1 MGRHSRRGPA
11 PKSASGGR
19 AKSGEGRAEQAPPAQ
34 APPPSGGTPW
44 RGPAPGGPVPQGYG
58 TPAHG
63 APGYGGGTPAHGVPR
78 YADGTPA
85 QGAPRFPDGTSGR
98 GVPRFPDGTPA
109 HGVPR
114 VPGGGAVQGT
124 PAHGTP
130 RVRGGHPEQREAG
143 GGWGEL
149 GEGAG
154 GTRYRQ
160 PDGPGLPRQRQAPR
174 SGPRQEYVDAFDA
187 VADDVFTPPRRR
199 APVPPRGP
207 DPYASVT
214 DRDFGVPG
222 AGLTGSAA
230 GTGHDL
236 ADGAPPAGEPDRA
249 KGTRGRTFTGVAA
262 AAVTTVLAVVV
273 AGQVTG
279 TGEDGAR
286 TPSPTG
292 QARDAHDSASR
303 SDGRPSPSSP
313 TRAVALTYEQKLDRK
328 YAFDPDLKGP
338 GRFDAVPGVDE
349 APGKGRK
356 YTYRVDVEQGLGLD
370 AELFAQ
376 AVQRTLNDDRS
387 WAHRGERTFERV
399 RSGQPDFV
407 ITLASPGTTDVWC
420 AKSGLDTSE
429 EHVSC
434 DSAATERVMINA
446 YRWAQGSSTFGDRIR
461 AYRQMLINHEIG
473 HRLGYGH
480 RNCEKDG
487 DLAPVMQQQT
497 KFLDH
502 DGIHCLPNAWPYP

>member
-1 MGRHSRRGPA
+1 M
-11 PKSASGGR
+11 
-19 AKSGEGRAEQAPPAQ
+19 
-34 APPPSGGTPW
+34 
-44 RGPAPGGPVPQGYG
+44 
-58 TPAHG
+58 
-63 APGYGGGTPAHGVPR
+63 
-78 YADGTPA
+78 
-85 QGAPRFPDGTSGR
+85 
-98 GVPRFPDGTPA
+98 PRFPDGTPA
-109 HGVPR
+109 HGVPGVPDGTPAHGVRRFPDGTPARGVPRFPDGTPARGVPR
-114 VPGGGAVQGT
+114 VPGGGAGHGA
-124 PAHGTP
+124 PGHGTP
-130 RVRGGHPEQREAG
+130 RVRGAHPEQREAG
-143 GGWGEL
+143 GGWGDL
-149 GEGAG
+149 AEGAG
-154 GTRYRQ
+154 GAGYAQ

-174 SGPRQEYVDAFDA
+174 GGPRQEYVDAFDA
-187 VADDVFTPPRRR
+187 AIDDVFTPRGR
-199 APVPPRGP
+199 AAVPPRAP
-207 DPYASVT
+207 DPYAPRT
-214 DRDFGVPG
+214 DRDLGVPG
-222 AGLTGSAA
+222 TGLTGAPA
-230 GTGHDL
+230 GTGHDPS
-236 ADGAPPAGEPDRA
+236 DGESPAGEPARA
-249 KGTRGRTFTGVAA
+249 KGAKGRTFTGVAA

-279 TGEDGAR
+279 TEEGGAR

-303 SDGRPSPSSP
+303 SDGRPSPSPS
-313 TRAVALTYEQKLDRK
+313 TSAVPLTYEQKLDRK
-328 YAFDPDLKGP
+328 YALDPGLKGS
-338 GRFDAVPGVDE
+338 GRFEAVSGVDK

-387 WAHRGERTFERV
+387 WAHGGERTFERIQ
-399 RSGQPDFV
+399 SGTPDFV

-434 DSAATERVMINA
+434 DSANTERVMINA
-446 YRWAQGSSTFGDRIR
+446 YRWAQGSATFGDQIR